1 MTTLLHIDSSVRP
14 SASVSRALTSAIVK
28 QVGADKVIYRDLSK
42 PLPAID
48 EAWIGA
54 NFTPAESRSAEQTEL
69 LSLSEEL
76 LGELEAA
83 DTIVIGAAM
92 YNFGVSA
99 PLKTWIDLIARAGRS
114 FKYTEAGPQG
124 LLTGKKAIIAVAT
137 GGTPVGS
144 DFDFVSG
151 YLKFILNFVGISDVT
166 VIKADQVDASLD
178 EKLVAVKADIEALAA

>member
-1 MTTLLHIDSSVRP
+1 M
-14 SASVSRALTSAIVK
+14 
-28 QVGADKVIYRDLSK
+28 IYRDLSK

-144 DFDFVSG
+144 DFDFGSG
-151 YLKFILNFVGISDVT
+151 YLKFILSFVGISDVT

>member
-42 PLPAID
+42 PLPTID

>member
-151 YLKFILNFVGISDVT
+151 YLKFILSFVGISDVT